1 MTNLETLTGI
11 NYNSN
16 LDNSLSEGGRQEEFG
31 ATIQQYFKGLNEGE
45 FELVSELFAPFGEL
59 RPPFE
64 EPVVGPEA
72 IAAYLQAEAKGMKLY
87 PGAEF
92 RESVEGGNRHFEI
105 RGQVETAFFKVNV
118 AWFFVLNAA
127 AEILSVRVKL
137 LASLKELVNL
147 RR

>member
-1 MTNLETLTGI
+1 MTNLETLTES
-11 NYNSN
+11 NSNSN
-16 LDNSLSEGGRQEEFG
+16 LDISMPEGGRQKDFPT
-31 ATIQQYFKGLNEGE
+31 TIQQYFNGLNEGD
-45 FELVSELFAPFGEL
+45 FEAASLLFAPEGEL

-72 IAAYLQAEAKGMKLY
+72 IASYLEAEAKGMKLY
-87 PGAEF
+87 PRSEF
-92 RESVEGGNRHFEI
+92 EESIEEGNRHFDI
-105 RGQVETAFFKVNV
+105 RGQVETAVFKVNV
-118 AWFFVLNAA
+118 AWLFVLNPE

>member
-1 MTNLETLTGI
+1 MTNLETI
-11 NYNSN
+11 AESNSN
-16 LDNSLSEGGRQEEFG
+16 SNIENYLPEGGRQEVFPNP
-31 ATIQQYFKGLNEGE
+31 IQQYFKGLNEGE
-45 FELVSELFAPFGEL
+45 FELVSELFALEGEL

-72 IAAYLQAEAKGMKLY
+72 IASYLEAEAKGMKLY
-87 PGAEF
+87 PRSEFQESIEAE
-92 RESVEGGNRHFEI
+92 NRHFDI
-105 RGQVETAFFKVNV
+105 RGQVETAVFKVNV
-118 AWFFVLNAA
+118 AWLFVLNPE

>member
-1 MTNLETLTGI
+1 MTTIETLTEI

-16 LDNSLSEGGRQEEFG
+16 LDNSMSEGGRQEEFLK
-31 ATIQQYFKGLNEGE
+31 TIQQYFKGLNEGE
-45 FELVSELFAPFGEL
+45 FESVSELFAPEGEL
-59 RPPFE
+59 QPPFE

-72 IAAYLQAEAKGMKLY
+72 IAAYLEAEAKGMKLY
-87 PGAEF
+87 PRSDF
-92 RESVEGGNRHFEI
+92 QESVEEGNQHFEI

-118 AWFFVLNAA
+118 AWFFVLNPE

>member
-1 MTNLETLTGI
+1 MTNSETITGI
-11 NYNSN
+11 NSN
-16 LDNSLSEGGRQEEFG
+16 LNLDDSMSKEGRQEEFP
-31 ATIQQYFKGLNEGE
+31 ATIKQYFKRLNEGE
-45 FELVSELFAPFGEL
+45 FELVSELFAPEGEL

-64 EPVVGPEA
+64 EPVVGREA
-72 IAAYLQAEAKGMKLY
+72 IAAYLEVEAKGMKLY
-87 PGAEF
+87 PRWEF
-92 RESVEGGNRHFEI
+92 QESVEALNRHFEI

-118 AWFFVLNAA
+118 AWLFVLNPG